1 MASTVKMLRHR
12 WLIIAGVIVVCV
24 AVAVYRHEHGT
35 KSYTANA
42 SVVFES
48 GTAAES
54 ALQVTPTGTTEP
66 LREADTEV
74 FIAHSPEVAEAVRRQ
89 LSARASASELL
100 TLVKVE
106 AEPNANVLNI
116 IASSGEPLLS
126 ARLANAFAEQ
136 YIAFRAKSVLTDIES
151 VQTKLQQ
158 QLEAL
163 PAGSVERANLQQSL
177 QRLTELR
184 AVAGGGA
191 SIIGR
196 ATRPTQPS
204 GSACRRPLVIGLLI
218 GLALALA
225 IVFILESLDRRV
237 KTIEEF
243 EHEYRLPTL
252 IGVPQLAFRARRA
265 ADRGEALEPYR
276 ILRSALDFAAVTR
289 QLDTLM
295 VTSAIAGEG
304 KTTVAVILAH
314 VVALTG
320 RRIVLVELDLRR
332 PGTFAGPFGIGG
344 REGTDDRNHG
354 SANAAQ
360 RAARRSASRTCRIS
374 VLPSGRIPHN
384 PSELLGSPRI
394 ADVISELA
402 ATVMHRDHRRSPL
415 NPVAD
420 AQVLLNNPAINA
432 SLLVARLDKTN
443 REDVRLARGILD
455 SHMVEPVGIVVTG
468 LRESGGYGYGYGYS
482 AGSTGTRLPR
492 SIVSHRRAVTARRL
506 GSSPLRR
513 VRLRERGTMVAW
525 RLRLPGLERREAVLA
540 AGATG
545 AHGAARRSPACTSS
559 GRPACSRR
567 WRWRRSRSCSPGR
580 CWPCAWSSA

>member
-1 MASTVKMLRHR
+1 MSAGERWAQLQAGGGALSTLKLLRHR
-12 WLIIAGVIVVCV
+12 WLVIAGVIVVCV
-24 AVAVYRHEHGT
+24 GVAVYRHERGT
-35 KSYTANA
+35 KSYTASA

-100 TLVKVE
+100 SLVKVE

-126 ARLANAFAEQ
+126 TRLANSFAEQ
-136 YIAFRAKSVLTDIES
+136 YIAFRAKSVLADIES

-196 ATRPTQPS
+196 AARPTQPS
-204 GSACRRPLVIGLLI
+204 GSSLSTTVVIGLLI
-218 GLALALA
+218 GIALALA
-225 IVFILESLDRRV
+225 IVFVVESLDRRV

-243 EHEYRLPTL
+243 EHEYRLATL
-252 IGVPQLAFRARRA
+252 TGVPQLAFRARRA
-265 ADRGEALEPYR
+265 ADRGEVLEPYR

-304 KTTVAVILAH
+304 KTTVAVDLAH
-314 VVALTG
+314 TIALTG
-320 RRIVLVELDLRR
+320 RRVVLMELDLRR
-332 PGTFAGPFGIGG
+332 PTFAAQFGIDGH
-344 REGTDDRNHG
+344 EGLTTALTQDTPP
-354 SANAAQ
+354 SALLVEPFPELPNF
-360 RAARRSASRTCRIS
+360 S
-374 VLPSGRIPHN
+374 VLPAGRLPHN

-394 ADVISELA
+394 ADVIAGLQGGEGIVIVDA
-402 ATVMHRDHRRSPL
+402 PPL
-415 NPVAD
+415 NPIAD
-420 AQVLLNNPAINA
+420 AQVLLNNPSIHA
-432 SLLVARLDKTN
+432 SLVVARLNKTS
-443 REDVRLARGILD
+443 REDVRRARAILD
-455 SHMVEPVGIVVTG
+455 RHMVEPVGIVVTG
-468 LRESGGYGYGYGYS
+468 LRETGRYGYGYGYGPGAGEAPS
-482 AGSTGTRLPR
+482 LDVSIDALSRPAGSE
-492 SIVSHRRAVTARRL
+492 S
-506 GSSPLRR
+506 
-513 VRLRERGTMVAW
+513 RG
-525 RLRLPGLERREAVLA
+525 L
-540 AGATG
+540 
-545 AHGAARRSPACTSS
+545 
-559 GRPACSRR
+559 SR
-567 WRWRRSRSCSPGR
+567 
-580 CWPCAWSSA
+580 